1 VLVTGSLDFLI
12 APLAAL
18 LEVPTLLA
26 AKLEQHERQ
35 FTGHV
40 CAPLPYG
47 PGKRELIARL
57 TRESGIDLTQSF
69 AYGDSPGDVELL
81 EMVGNPLVVNPIRGM
96 DRIAQRNGWPTTT
109 WT

>member
-1 VLVTGSLDFLI
+1 I

-26 AKLEQHERQ
+26 ARLEQQQQH
-35 FTGHV
+35 FTGRV

-47 PGKRELIARL
+47 PGKRELITQL
-57 TRESGIDLTQSF
+57 TRDSGIDLAQSF

-81 EMVGNPLVVNPIRGM
+81 AMVGHPLVVNPIRGM
-96 DRIAQRNGWPTTT
+96 GRIAQRNGWPTTT
-109 WT
+109 WV